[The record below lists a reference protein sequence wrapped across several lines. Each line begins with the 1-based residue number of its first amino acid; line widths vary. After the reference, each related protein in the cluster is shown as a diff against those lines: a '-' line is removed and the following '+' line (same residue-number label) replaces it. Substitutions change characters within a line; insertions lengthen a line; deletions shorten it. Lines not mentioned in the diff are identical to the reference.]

1 MSVSHEVKKLNAL
14 LSINETLEKIL
25 QSLNELKDMSDIVDE
40 LKELNSKKN
49 IQMSVLHDY
58 NINVETEEQQPSQ
71 SFLRPPT
78 PTPSSPR
85 PPTPRPPIE
94 QQEPQLLTIDDVEEE
109 NIISE

>member
-58 NINVETEEQQPSQ
+58 NINVDSVIEEEQHE
-71 SFLRPPT
+71 RR
-78 PTPSSPR
+78 SPICEAR